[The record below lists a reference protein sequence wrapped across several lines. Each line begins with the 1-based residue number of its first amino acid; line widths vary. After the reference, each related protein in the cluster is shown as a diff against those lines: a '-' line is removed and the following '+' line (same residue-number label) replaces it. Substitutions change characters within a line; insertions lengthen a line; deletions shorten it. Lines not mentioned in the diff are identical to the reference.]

1 MLKEIKYFKFGVG
14 KGISKTLVFAV
25 RDSGYSLYIHLLC
38 AGEKE
43 ANRRQ
48 QMLTTG
54 DFFFV

>member
-14 KGISKTLVFAV
+14 KGISKTLGFAV

-38 AGEKE
+38 TGEE